1 MIKIFV
7 FNFSNGTDERSE
19 SMEKVDQP
27 PKRGRGRPPRNP
39 TTQTV
44 NEKEVERYIYNVKF

>member
-7 FNFSNGTDERSE
+7 SNFSNGTDERSE

-44 NEKEVERYIYNVKF
+44 NEKEVERYITIT